1 MSFLLSEGMNYHIDN
16 DIPIRESVYR
26 PGSKSF
32 FAFILEAKKAYHSG
46 LIEADEY
53 DHDLLTSDIGEYGEY
68 NGGFVPLD
76 YPIPADLDDLN
87 ENVDNL
93 DEAEYQ
99 GRKVKLNKPKRN
111 SGSSGGKYVV
121 YVRNPK
127 TKKVKKITFGSREMS
142 VKLKDPKRRKSFV
155 ARHKCK
161 ETKDKMSK
169 RYWACRIGRYPHLFG
184 GKQKYTWW

>member
-32 FAFILEAKKAYHSG
+32 FAFILEAKRAYRSG

-53 DHDLLTSDIGEYGEY
+53 DHYLFTSDIGEYGEY

>member
-32 FAFILEAKKAYHSG
+32 FTFILEAKKAYRTG

-142 VKLKDPKRRKSFV
+142 VKLNDPKRRKSFV